1 MTLWNADPERFRFAR
16 DTSFGRRHMQLWS
29 NSPVL
34 LWIVSTECG
43 FFLKNFPLWNNK
55 VGYEDNIT
63 ETLHNLYWTQ
73 DTVDH
78 GFTIGMSDMI
88 SILIHC
94 SLYFSGHRSSFF
106 IWHSF
111 FVFFLVPLYQV
122 CFFRQFLGS
131 VTKVDYMTLRH
142 GFITV
147 SYQAY
152 ILEVLNYAVFT
163 LTRHS
168 RYRSY
173 NVMVFSFRHIWPL
186 EAKQDLTSKS
196 TSADHLMRILKLW
209 WGSGLFLQAFEAV
222 NYPGWL
228 FILEY

>member
-1 MTLWNADPERFRFAR
+1 M
-16 DTSFGRRHMQLWS
+16 
-29 NSPVL
+29 
-34 LWIVSTECG
+34 
-43 FFLKNFPLWNNK
+43 
-55 VGYEDNIT
+55 
-63 ETLHNLYWTQ
+63 
-73 DTVDH
+73 
-78 GFTIGMSDMI
+78 
-88 SILIHC
+88 
-94 SLYFSGHRSSFF
+94 
-106 IWHSF
+106 
-111 FVFFLVPLYQV
+111 

>member
-29 NSPVL
+29 KSPVL

-43 FFLKNFPLWNNK
+43 FFLRNLPLWNNK
-55 VGYEDNIT
+55 VGCEDNIT
-63 ETLHNLYWTQ
+63 ETLHSLYWTQ

-78 GFTIGMSDMI
+78 GFTIGMSDVI
-88 SILIHC
+88 SNLIHC

-106 IWHSF
+106 IWNSF
-111 FVFFLVPLYQV
+111 FLLLPLYQV

-131 VTKVDYMTLRH
+131 VNKVDYMTLRH

-152 ILEVLNYAVFT
+152 ILEVFNSTQSLLWQGILVIGVPMLWYFLSGTFGPWKRNK
-163 LTRHS
+163 
-168 RYRSY
+168 
-173 NVMVFSFRHIWPL
+173 IWLP
-186 EAKQDLTSKS
+186 KVHQQIT
-196 TSADHLMRILKLW
+196 W
-209 WGSGLFLQAFEAV
+209 WGF
-222 NYPGWL
+222 
-228 FILEY
+228 